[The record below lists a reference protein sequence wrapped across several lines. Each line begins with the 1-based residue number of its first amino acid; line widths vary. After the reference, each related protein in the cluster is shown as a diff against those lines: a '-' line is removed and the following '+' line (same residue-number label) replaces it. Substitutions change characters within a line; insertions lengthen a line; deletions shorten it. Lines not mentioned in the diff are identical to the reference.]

1 MDVMCMSGS
10 FPNVAVEAG
19 RDPAEVMEEYGVE
32 PRGLRTAAYEYE
44 RRIAELEDERDRALE
59 KAGKLFDKCLELQTE
74 VNRQREALDAY
85 EMGTMYE
92 LYREKDERIARLEAG
107 YAKAAKLVREMVP
120 YLSDD
125 IGTGAIRR
133 RVREFWS
140 GGL

>member
-32 PRGLRTAAYEYE
+32 PRGLRTAAYDYE
-44 RRIAELEDERDRALE
+44 RRIEELEA
-59 KAGKLFDKCLELQTE
+59 E

-92 LYREKDERIARLEAG
+92 LYREKDARIARLEAG